1 MMTNRLAGKR
11 ALVTAAA
18 AGIGRA
24 SVLALAKE
32 GAHVLATDI
41 DDAGLRE
48 IGHMPR
54 IDVARLDVT
63 DRNAILNLTAAQQP
77 FDILVN
83 AAGRVDGGTIMD
95 CSEESWAGAFELN
108 VTAMHRMI
116 KALLPGMIAA
126 GGGSIINVSSVAS
139 SIKGVPNR
147 YVYGAT
153 KAAIIGLTK
162 AVAVDFVR
170 QKIRCNAVCP
180 GTIETPS
187 LKARIA
193 SADDPDEARRAFIA
207 RQPMGRFGTPTEVA
221 NLILYLASD
230 ESEFTSGA
238 VHVID
243 GAWSA

>member
-1 MMTNRLAGKR
+1 MTNRVAGKR

-24 SVLALAKE
+24 SALALANE

-41 DDAGLRE
+41 DEAGLRD
-48 IGHMPR
+48 IGRTPQ
-54 IDVARLDVT
+54 IDIARLDVT
-63 DRNAILNLTAAQQP
+63 DNKAISDLVAAHQP

-83 AAGRVDGGTIMD
+83 AAGRVDNGTIMD
-95 CSEESWAGAFELN
+95 CSEEIWAGAFALN
-108 VTAMHRMI
+108 VTSMHRMI
-116 KALLPGMIAA
+116 KALLPGMIAR
-126 GGGSIINVSSVAS
+126 GGGSIINISSVAS

-193 SADDPDEARRAFIA
+193 SADDPSEARRAFIA
-207 RQPMGRFGTPTEVA
+207 RQPMGRFGTPAEVA

-238 VHVID
+238 VHIID

>member
-1 MMTNRLAGKR
+1 MTDRVTGKR

-24 SVLALAKE
+24 SALALAKE
-32 GAHVLATDI
+32 GAQVLATDI
-41 DDAGLRE
+41 DEAGLRE
-48 IGHMPR
+48 IGRAPH
-54 IDVARLDVT
+54 IEVARLDVT
-63 DRNAILNLTAAQQP
+63 DSDAILRLAAAHQP

-83 AAGRVDGGTIMD
+83 AAGRVDNGTVMD
-95 CSEESWAGAFELN
+95 CSEEIWAAAFALN
-108 VTAMHRMI
+108 VTSMHRMI
-116 KALLPGMIAA
+116 KALLPGMVAR
-126 GGGSIINVSSVAS
+126 GGGSIINISSVAS

-162 AVAVDFVR
+162 AVAVDFVH

-180 GTIETPS
+180 GTVETPS

-193 SADDPDEARRAFIA
+193 SADDPVEARRAFIA
-207 RQPMGRFGTPTEVA
+207 RQPMGRFGTPAEVA

-230 ESEFTSGA
+230 EFEFTSGA
-238 VHVID
+238 VHIID

>member
-1 MMTNRLAGKR
+1 
-11 ALVTAAA
+11 
-18 AGIGRA
+18 
-24 SVLALAKE
+24 
-32 GAHVLATDI
+32 
-41 DDAGLRE
+41 
-48 IGHMPR
+48 
-54 IDVARLDVT
+54 
-63 DRNAILNLTAAQQP
+63 
-77 FDILVN
+77 
-83 AAGRVDGGTIMD
+83 
-95 CSEESWAGAFELN
+95 
-108 VTAMHRMI
+108 MI
-116 KALLPGMIAA
+116 KALLPGMIAR
-126 GGGSIINVSSVAS
+126 GGGSVINISSVAS

-162 AVAVDFVR
+162 AIAVDFVR

-193 SADDPDEARRAFIA
+193 SADDPTEAQRAFLA
-207 RQPMGRFGTPTEVA
+207 RQPMGRFGTPAEVA

-238 VHVID
+238 VHIID

>member
-1 MMTNRLAGKR
+1 MTNRVAGKR

-41 DDAGLRE
+41 DEAGLRD
-48 IGHMPR
+48 IGRAPH
-54 IDVARLDVT
+54 IEVVRLDVT
-63 DRNAILNLTAAQQP
+63 DNDAIVSLAAAHQP

-83 AAGRVDGGTIMD
+83 AAGRVDNGTIMD
-95 CSEESWAGAFELN
+95 CSEEAWADAFSHN
-108 VTAMHRMI
+108 VTSMHRMI
-116 KALLPGMIAA
+116 KALLPGMIAR
-126 GGGSIINVSSVAS
+126 GGGSVINISSVAS

-162 AVAVDFVR
+162 AIAVDFVR

-193 SADDPDEARRAFIA
+193 SADDPTEAQRAFLA
-207 RQPMGRFGTPTEVA
+207 RQPMGRFGTPAEVA

-238 VHVID
+238 VHIID

>member
-1 MMTNRLAGKR
+1 MMTNRVAGKR

-32 GAHVLATDI
+32 GAHVLAIDI
-41 DDAGLRE
+41 DEAGLRE
-48 IGHMPR
+48 IGRTPH
-54 IDVARLDVT
+54 IDIARLDVT
-63 DRNAILNLTAAQQP
+63 DNDAILSLAAAHQP

-83 AAGRVDGGTIMD
+83 AAGRVDNGTIMD
-95 CSEESWAGAFELN
+95 CSEEIWAGAFALN
-108 VTAMHRMI
+108 VTSMHRMI
-116 KALLPGMIAA
+116 KALLPGMIAR
-126 GGGSIINVSSVAS
+126 GGGSIINISSVAS

-162 AVAVDFVR
+162 AIAVDFVR

-193 SADDPDEARRAFIA
+193 SADDPIEAQRAFIA
-207 RQPMGRFGTPTEVA
+207 RQPMGRFGTPAEVA

-238 VHVID
+238 VHIID